1 LVDDVRAQLT
11 GVLQVL
17 GFSSILERIRR
28 YMI

>member
-1 LVDDVRAQLT
+1 LFDDVRAQLT

-17 GFSSILERIRR
+17 GFPIILERIRR